1 MSIPLGVGNYL
12 YTLPG
17 NGFQGMWTFYY
28 ILQCHNE
35 PVGFS
40 QSDGSTPKHTYLVNC
55 YIWLF
60 CIATL
65 SYFNISRAY
74 IHCRHRNEAAFTTDR
89 CNPNLEKR
97 QNQKVP
103 NECHFTSLLI
113 CISCLE
119 VWWLGAHH
127 KAQVVSNHP
136 GTRQET
142 LLAIGLFSFYTKSI
156 RIKVNSALSGN
167 A

>member
-17 NGFQGMWTFYY
+17 NGFQGIWTFYY

-97 QNQKVP
+97 RNQKVP

-119 VWWLGAHH
+119 VWWFR
-127 KAQVVSNHP
+127 
-136 GTRQET
+136 GTPQGT
-142 LLAIGLFSFYTKSI
+142 
-156 RIKVNSALSGN
+156 SALKPPWYKARNVVGN
-167 A
+167 RPLFFLYKVYSN